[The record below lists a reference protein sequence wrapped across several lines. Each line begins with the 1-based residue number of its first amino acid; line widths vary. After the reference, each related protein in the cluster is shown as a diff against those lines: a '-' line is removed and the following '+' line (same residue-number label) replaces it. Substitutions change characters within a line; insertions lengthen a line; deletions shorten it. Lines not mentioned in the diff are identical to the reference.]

1 MTNQPTTPEEAVVA
15 ASRLLFEA
23 EVMSHAG
30 HANLSVRRGPDRFQL
45 TTTGVVRE
53 LDTTQ
58 LATVDL
64 EGKVLEGVLA
74 PENAEIVAMHAVVYG
89 ALPEVGAIIHTH
101 SPALTAFAL
110 AHKELPCRV
119 EPLLR
124 FGQAEPVPVVPWGPR
139 GSDVSVRGIAQVLS
153 ERPTTHAVL
162 LANHGV
168 LAFDANP
175 IATARLIIAM
185 EEAAE
190 TELSAAS
197 LGGAVDFP
205 ADALAQVRASMGRV
219 AQ

>member
-1 MTNQPTTPEEAVVA
+1 MSTQPTTPEEAVVA

-30 HANLSVRRGPDRFQL
+30 HANLSVRRSADRFQL
-45 TTTGVVRE
+45 TTTGMVRE

-58 LATVDL
+58 LATLDL

-74 PENAEIVAMHAVVYG
+74 PENAEIVAMHAVVYK
-89 ALPEVGAIIHTH
+89 ARPEVGAIIHTH

-110 AHKELPCRV
+110 AHKELPCRA

-124 FGQAEPVPVVPWGPR
+124 FGQAEQVPVVPWGPR
-139 GSDVSVRGIAQVLS
+139 GSEVSVRGIAQTLA
-153 ERPTTHAVL
+153 ERPTTNAVL

-168 LAFDANP
+168 LAFGSDP

-185 EEAAE
+185 EEA
-190 TELSAAS
+190 ELAAAA

-205 ADALAQVRASMGRV
+205 ADALAQVRASMHRV